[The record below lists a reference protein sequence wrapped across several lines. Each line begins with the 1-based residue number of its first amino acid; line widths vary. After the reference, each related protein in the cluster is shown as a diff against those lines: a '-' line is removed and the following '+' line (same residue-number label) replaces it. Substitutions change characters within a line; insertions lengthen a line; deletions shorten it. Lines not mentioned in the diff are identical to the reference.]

1 MVVCVALGP
10 PHVRRASV
18 MASRRLVVSQ
28 AAGFGE
34 SNEGATLQQ
43 LGLLLSESVE
53 PRLARACGIHKDQ
66 VLTFGLSL
74 TDKLEVT

>member
-1 MVVCVALGP
+1 MVVYVALGP
-10 PHVRRASV
+10 PHVRRARV
-18 MASRRLVVSQ
+18 MVSRRLVVPQSV
-28 AAGFGE
+28 GFGE

-53 PRLARACGIHKDQ
+53 PRPARACGIPKDQ

-74 TDKLEVT
+74 TDKLDVT